1 MNADLYEQIQ
11 KELETKKNEE
21 QKIIDNNKQEITM
34 LDIELLDP
42 FKNHIFSPLSEDV
55 FNVLKES
62 IKMDGVRNAIIV
74 RKKEDR
80 YEIISGH
87 NRVKCCKEL
96 GISEIPAIIK
106 NYNDDEAEFVMID
119 MNLAQRRDLLPC
131 EKALA
136 YKKRLEY
143 IKKLRKENR
152 LKDNNS
158 NALGENT
165 QIEQEG
171 NSIEILAKD
180 SNESRATIQRLIRLT
195 ELSDVLK
202 RKVNDGVIGIQAG
215 IELSYL
221 NQNEQEC
228 ISNYIDERNANISI
242 KQAEKLRAVKG
253 TITAQSIDSIINSK
267 SKSKVIKFTGRLNN
281 EITKKY
287 KSKFANDKEFSEL
300 IDFLLE
306 EYYKKTADE

>member
-152 LKDNNS
+152 LKDNKS

-253 TITAQSIDSIINSK
+253 TITADSIDSIINSK
-267 SKSKVIKFTGRLNN
+267 LKPKVIKFTGRLNN

-306 EYYKKTADE
+306 EYYKKMSY

>member
-253 TITAQSIDSIINSK
+253 TITADSIDSIINSK
-267 SKSKVIKFTGRLNN
+267 LKPKVIKFTGRLNN

-306 EYYKKTADE
+306 EYYKKMSY

>member
-136 YKKRLEY
+136 YKKRLDY

-152 LKDNNS
+152 LKDNDS

-180 SNESRATIQRLIRLT
+180 SSESRATIQRLIRLT

-253 TITAQSIDSIINSK
+253 TITAESIDSIINSK
-267 SKSKVIKFTGRLNN
+267 LKPKVIKFTGRLNN

>member
-253 TITAQSIDSIINSK
+253 TITAESIDSIINSK
-267 SKSKVIKFTGRLNN
+267 SKPKVIKFTGRLNN

-306 EYYKKTADE
+306 EYYKKMSY